1 MPKSLAHV
9 RSQAE
14 GPNCHKE
21 WASLGVS
28 AYQGSKRCRS
38 LALSERKEKN
48 PSSCFGL
55 CNREG
60 WEFGKKACIYVRPQL
75 DLLTLTSQLETGSPV
90 SPRAPARFSCSAGT
104 RKPHCPSPTP
114 EAGGSPARWLH
125 KASCSGQKCS
135 FVRGGG
141 QGAAAEPQTCRLPL
155 GSRF

>member
-1 MPKSLAHV
+1 MTMRETRKSNVLPKSLVHV

-55 CNREG
+55 CNQGGLGVWKERLYL
-60 WEFGKKACIYVRPQL
+60 CV
-75 DLLTLTSQLETGSPV
+75 TLT
-90 SPRAPARFSCSAGT
+90 
-104 RKPHCPSPTP
+104 
-114 EAGGSPARWLH
+114 
-125 KASCSGQKCS
+125 
-135 FVRGGG
+135 
-141 QGAAAEPQTCRLPL
+141 
-155 GSRF
+155 

>member
-1 MPKSLAHV
+1 MCVCLDLRNKIGKPVRGEKQSFVLYDNERNKKKSSVLPKSLAHV

-21 WASLGVS
+21 WAFLGVS

-60 WEFGKKACIYVRPQL
+60 WEFGKKACIYVRP
-75 DLLTLTSQLETGSPV
+75 
-90 SPRAPARFSCSAGT
+90 
-104 RKPHCPSPTP
+104 
-114 EAGGSPARWLH
+114 
-125 KASCSGQKCS
+125 
-135 FVRGGG
+135 
-141 QGAAAEPQTCRLPL
+141 
-155 GSRF
+155 